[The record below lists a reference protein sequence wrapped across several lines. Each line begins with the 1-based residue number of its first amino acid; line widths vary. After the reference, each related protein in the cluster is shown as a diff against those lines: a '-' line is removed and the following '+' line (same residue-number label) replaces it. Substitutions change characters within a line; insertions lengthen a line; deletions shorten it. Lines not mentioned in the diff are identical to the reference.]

1 LAKGNS
7 LTYQKHKRMR
17 TWNVVLGVDVSKKT
31 IDVCW
36 AEHKLFI
43 EVANNSEGF
52 SKFKKW
58 CKEHLIDLQETFI
71 VLEFT
76 GGYEYRFIQFCESQ
90 AIAYRRVPGLEI
102 KKSMG
107 MVRGKSD
114 KADAYR
120 ISNYGEEKTKRLVP
134 DKPLNNNVLE
144 LKQLLSFR
152 KRLVRERAG
161 YQSTVKERKHMYDLG
176 NKDMIIGTA
185 IKKIEANTKYIRQV
199 EDKII
204 GLIKSDEAMY
214 LNYRIIT
221 SIKGIGP
228 INGWMTI
235 AYTENFTSFPDG
247 RHYAVYVGV
256 IPFEHTSGT
265 SIKGRRRTSNLAQKE
280 LKQEL
285 NQAAK
290 AAIQHAPEL
299 RAYAERKLKNK
310 EYGLVLNNV
319 KFKLILRMFSLVKR
333 REMYVENYRR
343 SA

>member
-1 LAKGNS
+1 M
-7 LTYQKHKRMR
+7 KR
-17 TWNVVLGVDVSKKT
+17 WKVVLGVDVSKKT
-31 IDVCW
+31 IDICW
-36 AEHKLFI
+36 AEHRLFI
-43 EVANNSEGF
+43 QISNNSEGF
-52 SKFKKW
+52 GKFKKW
-58 CKEHLIDLQETFI
+58 CKDHKIDLKETFI
-71 VLEFT
+71 VLEYT
-76 GGYEYRFIQFCESQ
+76 GGYEYRFIQFCQSQ
-90 AIAYRRVPGLEI
+90 CIDYRRVPGLEI

-114 KADAYR
+114 KADAFR
-120 ISNYGEEKTKRLVP
+120 IGQYGEEKIRRLEPSKPV
-134 DKPLNNNVLE
+134 DKNILE
-144 LKQLLSFR
+144 LKTLLSFR
-152 KRLVRERAG
+152 KRLVRESAG
-161 YQSTVKERKHMYDLG
+161 YQNTVSERKHMYETGDQDLV
-176 NKDMIIGTA
+176 IGA
-185 IKKIEANTKYIRQV
+185 ASEKIAANAQYIKKAESRIME
-199 EDKII
+199 
-204 GLIKSDEAMY
+204 LITSDESMY

-228 INGWMTI
+228 VNAWMTI

-290 AAIQHAPEL
+290 IAIQHDPEL

-333 REMYVENYRR
+333 HEMYVENYRKT
-343 SA
+343 A